1 MFGLLNLDK
10 PAGRSSRDAVN
21 VVQRVVAPL
30 KVGHAGTLDPLATGV
45 LVIGIGQATRLV
57 EYVQRMP
64 KTYLATFLLGRTSDT
79 EDTQGTV
86 TELASRPVPDEGQI
100 RAALPHFVGTI
111 QQVPPAYSALKVGG
125 RRAYKMA
132 RRGEAVELAARE
144 VTIHAIDLV
153 SYAYPALMLRIG
165 CGSGTYIRSLGRD
178 LARSLGTDAV
188 MSALRREGIGPFRV
202 EDALPL
208 AELTLDRIRR
218 SLLPPLLALGEMPRV
233 VVTAEE
239 GKRLAHG
246 QTIVH
251 GGYATGE
258 ELAAIDDRGE
268 LLAIT
273 AVQDGGVLRP
283 VKYLGPQ

>member
-1 MFGLLNLDK
+1 MFGLLNLHK

-21 VVQRVVAPL
+21 VVQRIVAPL

-79 EDTQGTV
+79 EDVEGQV
-86 TELASRPVPDEGQI
+86 TELAAAPVPDQRQLRE
-100 RAALPHFVGTI
+100 ALPRFVGTI

-132 RRGEAVELAARE
+132 RRGQEVELAARE
-144 VTIHAIDLV
+144 ITIHAIDLV
-153 SYAYPALMLRIG
+153 RYEHPELILRIR

-178 LARSLGTDAV
+178 LARSLGTGAV
-188 MSALRREGIGPFRV
+188 MSALRREAIGPFRV
-202 EDALPL
+202 EEAIPL
-208 AELTLDRIRR
+208 AELTLDRISRG
-218 SLLPPLLALGEMPRV
+218 LLPPLLALGEMPHV
-233 VVTAEE
+233 AVTAEE
-239 GKRLAHG
+239 GKRLSHG

-251 GGYATGE
+251 GGYSSGAE
-258 ELAAIDDRGE
+258 VAAIDGHGE
-268 LLAIT
+268 LLAI
-273 AVQDGGVLRP
+273 AAAEAGGVLRP
-283 VKYLGPQ
+283 VKYLAPQ